1 MRTFETK
8 RYYVNYETM
17 HEYCVYG
24 IDAVR
29 LKNCCG
35 E

>member
-8 RYYVNYETM
+8 RSYTNYEAM
-17 HEYCVYG
+17 HDYRVYG

-29 LKNCCG
+29 LKIFRG